1 MTTVTLNETR
11 QPRDIIV
18 VGGSAGALSAA
29 LEMLEAIPRDLP
41 ATLAVVIHRGAP
53 SNGGGL
59 REVLARRSALPVVEP
74 RGDEPARSATVYVA
88 PADRHLLLDEGH
100 VRLSRGPRE
109 HRFRPAVDP
118 LFRSASHAYGARAVG
133 VVLSG
138 GGADGVLG
146 LMAIKARGGMCLAQ
160 SPDEASVRMMPVNAI
175 RKDHVDAIVTS
186 IELAA
191 ILPALARGD
200 AFTCHAT
207 PPDAVRDMYGS
218 VLDR

>member
-1 MTTVTLNETR
+1 MTVTLNETHER
-11 QPRDIIV
+11 RDIIV
-18 VGGSAGALSAA
+18 VGGSAGALSAM
-29 LEMLEAIPRDLP
+29 LEMLEALPRDLP
-41 ATLAVVIHRGAP
+41 ATLALVIHRGAP
-53 SNGGGL
+53 SNGNSML
-59 REVLARRSALPVVEP
+59 REVLARRSTLPVVEP
-74 RGDEPARSATVYVA
+74 RGDEPARPATVYVA

-100 VRLSRGPRE
+100 VRLARGPRE

-118 LFRSASHAYGARAVG
+118 LFRSASHAYGARVVG

-160 SPDEASVRMMPVNAI
+160 SPDEALVRMMPVNAI
-175 RKDHVDAIVTS
+175 RKDHIDAIVAT

-191 ILPALARGD
+191 IVSAVARGD